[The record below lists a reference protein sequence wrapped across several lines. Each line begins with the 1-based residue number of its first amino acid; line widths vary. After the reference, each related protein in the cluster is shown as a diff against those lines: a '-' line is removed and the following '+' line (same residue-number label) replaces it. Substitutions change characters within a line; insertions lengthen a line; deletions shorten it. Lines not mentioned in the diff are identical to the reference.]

1 MSDYDK
7 ALAQI
12 SALRSQM
19 ARATEFR
26 GYGPATFTVTG
37 ALAVVAALGQSRW
50 LPNAASH
57 TAQWL
62 TLWVIVAVVSA
73 TVIGVEMVG
82 RSRRLHSHLADDMI
96 RAAVEQFLPC
106 AVAGGAV
113 TVVLPVFAPQSL
125 WMLPGLWQIL
135 FGLGVFASCRFLP
148 RAMATVGFW
157 YLGAGLLCLA
167 FGGGLQALA
176 PWIMGAPFAVG
187 QLLVAAV
194 LHFATGEQDEPA

>member
-1 MSDYDK
+1 MSDYDR

-37 ALAVVAALGQSRW
+37 ALAVLAAFAQSRW
-50 LPNAASH
+50 LPDAAAH
-57 TAQWL
+57 AAQWL
-62 TLWVIVAVVSA
+62 ALWIVVAAVSA
-73 TVIGVEMVG
+73 TIIGVEMVG

-113 TVVLPVFAPQSL
+113 TVVLPVFAPQSV

-148 RAMATVGFW
+148 RAMAMVGFW

-167 FGGGLQALA
+167 FASGVQALA
-176 PWIMGAPFAVG
+176 PWAMGAPFGVG

-194 LHFATGEQDEPA
+194 LHFATGEQDELA

>member
-1 MSDYDK
+1 MSDYDR

-37 ALAVVAALGQSRW
+37 ALAVLAAFAQSRW
-50 LPNAASH
+50 LPDAAAH
-57 TAQWL
+57 AAQWL
-62 TLWVIVAVVSA
+62 ALWIVVAAVSA
-73 TVIGVEMVG
+73 TIIGVEMVG

-113 TVVLPVFAPQSL
+113 TVVLPVFAPQSV

-148 RAMATVGFW
+148 RAMTMVGFW

-167 FGGGLQALA
+167 FGGGAQALA
-176 PWIMGAPFAVG
+176 PWTMGAPFAVG
-187 QLLVAAV
+187 QVLVAAV
-194 LHFATGEQDEPA
+194 LHLATGEQDELA

>member
-1 MSDYDK
+1 MSEYDR
-7 ALAQI
+7 ALEQI

-26 GYGPATFTVTG
+26 GYGPATFIVTG
-37 ALAVVAALGQSRW
+37 ALAVLAAFAQSRW
-50 LPNAASH
+50 LPDAASH

-62 TLWVIVAVVSA
+62 ALWIVVAAVSA

-113 TVVLPVFAPQSL
+113 TVVLPVFAPQSV

-148 RAMATVGFW
+148 RAMAMVGFW

-167 FGGGLQALA
+167 FGGGAQAFA
-176 PWIMGAPFAVG
+176 PWAMGAPFGVG
-187 QLLVAAV
+187 QVLVAAV
-194 LHFATGEQDEPA
+194 LRFAAGEQDELA

>member
-1 MSDYDK
+1 MSDYDR

-37 ALAVVAALGQSRW
+37 ALAVLAGLAQSRW
-50 LPNAASH
+50 LPAAASH
-57 TAQWL
+57 TTQWL
-62 TLWVIVAVVSA
+62 ALWIVVAAISA
-73 TVIGVEMVG
+73 TIIGVEMVG

-106 AVAGGAV
+106 AVAGGAL
-113 TVVLPVFAPQSL
+113 TVVLSMFTPQSL

-148 RAMATVGFW
+148 RAMAMVGFW

-167 FGGGLQALA
+167 FGGGAQAFA
-176 PWIMGAPFAVG
+176 PWAMGAPFGVG
-187 QLLVAAV
+187 QVLVAAV
-194 LHFATGEQDEPA
+194 LRFAAGEQDELA